1 MPTITEKKRY
11 PIYDYARVFAA
22 FLVILGHC
30 TTVGL
35 DNYLR
40 NCIYAF
46 HMPFFIMV
54 SGMLHKDLG
63 YIPIK
68 KYIRTLI
75 VPYIFANLLLLL
87 LAPLCWKAGWWVGP
101 YDTSMSY
108 PAIYKDYTITTAI
121 NFVKGLAM
129 PNGPTWFILTLFWCK
144 LLMDL
149 INRNKW
155 FITIFIVGF
164 AVILFKS
171 NTFLCIGKAL
181 MVFPFFIVGFHFKQ
195 LIIKLSEI
203 KFSPILGLVLIGIS
217 LLLTWMNGTV
227 SFNGIR
233 FGTIVFPANV
243 TVCYLNAFAGS
254 FGLLFFCSMFK
265 QRKFITTCANALIS
279 ILCLQAIFYYT
290 FNKFADRKNALLCV
304 AASVVILLLC
314 VFLHRYIE
322 KYFPFVLGKT
332 SKK

>member
-1 MPTITEKKRY
+1 MSETSKKRY

-30 TTVGL
+30 TSVGT
-35 DNYLR
+35 DNYMR

-54 SGMLHKDLG
+54 SGMLHKDMG

-144 LLMDL
+144 LLIDF

-155 FITIFIVGF
+155 FALLFVAGF
-164 AVILFKS
+164 AFILVKPNS
-171 NTFLCIGKAL
+171 VLCIGKAM
-181 MVFPFFIVGFHFKQ
+181 MVFPFFWAGFHYKQ
-195 LIIKLSEI
+195 AIIKLTES
-203 KFSPILGLVLIGIS
+203 KWSPIAGACLIVLS
-217 LLLTWMNGTV
+217 LLLTWVNGTV

-233 FGTIVFPANV
+233 FGNCVFPANV
-243 TVCYLNAFAGS
+243 TVCYLNAFLGS
-254 FGLLFFCSMFK
+254 IGLLLLCSTFK
-265 QRKFITTCANALIS
+265 ERKVITTCANALIS
-279 ILCLQAIFYYT
+279 ILCLQALFYYT
-290 FNKFADRKNALLCV
+290 FNNFCDRYNAILCI

-314 VFLHRYIE
+314 VLLHRYID
-322 KYFPFVLGKT
+322 KYMPFVLGKT
-332 SKK
+332 KTK